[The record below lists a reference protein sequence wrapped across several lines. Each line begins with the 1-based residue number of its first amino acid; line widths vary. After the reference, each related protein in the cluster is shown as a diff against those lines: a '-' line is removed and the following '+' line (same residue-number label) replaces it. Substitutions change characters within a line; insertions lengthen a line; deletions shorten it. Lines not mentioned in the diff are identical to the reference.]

1 MARKTVAEVEAE
13 MKKLEA
19 ELKAAKEKED
29 CRKREKRYIE
39 ASKKIMFVVI
49 MLVFTVFLTCLY
61 VVLRTYDTALAEG
74 TLQQAVLF
82 SAPVLT
88 ALIAK
93 SGFENVRKGKIRE
106 RIIESKLSNNESVDF
121 GAEDF
126 RDSV

>member
-1 MARKTVAEVEAE
+1 MTTKTIAALEEE
-13 MKKLEA
+13 IKKV
-19 ELKAAKEKED
+19 KEQEK

-39 ASKKIMFVVI
+39 ASKKVMFLVI
-49 MLVFTVFLTCLY
+49 ILVFIVFFTCLY
-61 VVLRTYDTALAEG
+61 VVLHTFDTILAQG
-74 TLQQAVLF
+74 TLEQAVWF

-88 ALIAK
+88 ALIVK

-106 RIIESKLSNNESVDF
+106 RIIESKINNNESIDY

>member
-1 MARKTVAEVEAE
+1 MTTKTIAALEEE
-13 MKKLEA
+13 IKKVREQ
-19 ELKAAKEKED
+19 EK

-39 ASKKIMFVVI
+39 ASKKVMFLI
-49 MLVFTVFLTCLY
+49 ILLVFIVFFTCLY
-61 VVLRTYDTALAEG
+61 ISVKTFSVDLSIA

-88 ALIAK
+88 ALIVK

-106 RIIESKLSNNESVDF
+106 KIIDSKINNNEIIEY

-126 RDSV
+126 RESV

>member
-1 MARKTVAEVEAE
+1 LTTKTIAALEEE
-13 MKKLEA
+13 IKKVREQ
-19 ELKAAKEKED
+19 EK

-39 ASKKIMFVVI
+39 ASKKVMFLI
-49 MLVFTVFLTCLY
+49 ILLVFIVFFTCLY
-61 VVLRTYDTALAEG
+61 IAIRTYSTDLSIA

-88 ALIAK
+88 ALIVK

-106 RIIESKLSNNESVDF
+106 KIIDSKINNNESIEY

-126 RDSV
+126 RESV

>member
-1 MARKTVAEVEAE
+1 MARKTVAEVQAE

-29 CRKREKRYIE
+29 CRKSEKRYIE

-61 VVLRTYDTALAEG
+61 VVLRTYDTVLAQG
-74 TLQQAVLF
+74 TLEQAVWF

-106 RIIESKLSNNESVDF
+106 RIIESKLNNNEIVDF